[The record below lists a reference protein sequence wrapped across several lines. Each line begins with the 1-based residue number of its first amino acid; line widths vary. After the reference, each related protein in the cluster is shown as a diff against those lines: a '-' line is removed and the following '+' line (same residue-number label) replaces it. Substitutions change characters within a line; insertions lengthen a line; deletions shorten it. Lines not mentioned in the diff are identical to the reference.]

1 MVVPNG
7 TTTFILASLQKNL
20 MPIETPRV
28 ILLGPPASG
37 KGTQARQLAAYLEVS
52 CLGTGNLLRSEIKKN
67 SPLGQQAKM
76 HIDRGFYVPDELIL
90 GMVEQW
96 LKDHQNG
103 WLLDGFPRTLPQ
115 AEALQDIA
123 APVLAIQLDVPKSVL
138 ENRITKRRECNT
150 CGITVSVESDG
161 EQGCSSCET
170 GVLVAR
176 SDDAIDSFR
185 VRYENYNELTVP
197 LYDFYQSK
205 GLLHKVDGTQTPEQ
219 VFESIL
225 TIVNSL

>member
-7 TTTFILASLQKNL
+7 ATTFIFYSPNTLMSL
-20 MPIETPRV
+20 ETPRI

-37 KGTQARQLAAYLEVS
+37 KGTQARQLAAHLEVS
-52 CLGTGNLLRSEIKKN
+52 CLGTGSLLRSEIKKDT
-67 SPLGQQAKM
+67 PLGQQAKM

-90 GMVEQW
+90 GMVEKW
-96 LKDHQNG
+96 LGEHQEG

-115 AEALQDIA
+115 AKALQEIA
-123 APVLAIQLDVPKSVL
+123 APICAIQLDVPREVL
-138 ENRITKRRECNT
+138 ENRISSRRECNT
-150 CGITVSVESDG
+150 CGFTTSVTSED
-161 EQGCSSCET
+161 EQGCPTCET

-176 SDDAIDSFR
+176 KDDAIESFR
-185 VRYENYNELTVP
+185 VRYENYSELTVP
-197 LYDFYQSK
+197 LYDYYQSK
-205 GLLHKVDGTQTPEQ
+205 GVLYKVDGTLSPEQ